1 VQDVLWFPLWVP
13 LFLQL
18 LVPLALVAGL
28 SLWRFRTRMGWLIGG
43 CFAVVYIWALWVG
56 GLWLVLPWYL
66 PIVYAVLFVPALWLS
81 WRRLRDAR
89 GWPAQMTGRIALA
102 AGAIATAV
110 LAGVVVSGSA
120 DAPGPPAIDLAWPLA
135 DGTFLVVNGG
145 DSTFVNAHLATLTGE
160 RARPYRGQSYG
171 VDIVR
176 LNASG
181 LRAHGVL
188 PSDPAAY
195 AIFDQPVVAPCDG
208 SVVNAFGEAPD
219 LAPPTVDRAH
229 MAGNH
234 VILDCGG
241 TWVLLGH
248 LKRRSVTVHA
258 GDRVSTGQTLGRVGN
273 SGNTTEPHLHIH
285 AQTPGTFAE
294 PLSGSPRHFLID
306 GEDLRRN
313 RRLRR

>member
-1 VQDVLWFPLWVP
+1 VQAVLWFPLWVP

-18 LVPLALVAGL
+18 LVPLALIAGL
-28 SLWRFRTRMGWLIGG
+28 SLWRFRTRVGWLVSGS
-43 CFAVVYIWALWVG
+43 FAVLYVWALWVG

-66 PIVYAVLFVPALWLS
+66 PLVYAVMFGSALWFS
-81 WRRLRDAR
+81 WRRLPDAR
-89 GWPAQMTGRIALA
+89 GWPARTTGRMALA

-110 LAGVVVSGSA
+110 LAGLVVNGLA
-120 DAPGPPAIDLAWPLA
+120 RPPGRAAIDLAWPLP

-145 DSTFVNAHLATLTGE
+145 YSTFVNAHLATLTGE

-171 VDIVR
+171 VDIVQ
-176 LNASG
+176 LNAAGMRARG
-181 LRAHGVL
+181 LL
-188 PSDPAAY
+188 PSDPGAY
-195 AIFDQPVVAPCDG
+195 AIFDHRVVAPCDG
-208 SVVNAFGEAPD
+208 SVVNGFGEAPD
-219 LAPPTVDRAH
+219 LPPPTVDRAH

-241 TWVLLGH
+241 IWVLLGH
-248 LKRRSVTVHA
+248 LKRHSVTVHA

-294 PLSGSPRHFLID
+294 PLSGSPVLFTID